1 MVGSFNH
8 SFNNYQTLIK
18 KVPKERGLSPL
29 FNSRSKLCSIRNL
42 MINDT
47 SKGKYKW
54 NFSEK
59 IISLIIEL

>member
-47 SKGKYKW
+47 SKGKYK
-54 NFSEK
+54 
-59 IISLIIEL
+59 